1 MDPKELKKLQE
12 KLKKDQEILKKDQV
26 FIKDARVLLVDDQVV
41 LKKAL
46 ETLASDREAIV
57 VVDNNLQLAQKEL
70 SEGQHE
76 LEEGFKALEA
86 EKKRLGPLS
95 AIEPVKELKVDPKWL
110 KGQIFRGKKE
120 GEPVKKA
127 GKKIKTRVFIP
138 FQRPLEAADILDFKV
153 YGDEVVIVTADGRK
167 FRVKK

>member
-12 KLKKDQEILKKDQV
+12 KLKKDQE
-26 FIKDARVLLVDDQVV
+26 V
-41 LKKAL
+41 LKKAQ
-46 ETLASDREAIV
+46 E
-57 VVDNNLQLAQKEL
+57 EL
-70 SEGQHE
+70 SEGQ
-76 LEEGFKALEA
+76 LKLKEGFKALEA

-95 AIEPVKELKVDPKWL
+95 EIEPVEELKVDPKWL

-127 GKKIKTRVFIP
+127 GKKTKTRVFIP
-138 FQRPLEAADILDFKV
+138 FQRPLEVADILAFTV
-153 YGDEVVIVTADGRK
+153 YSDEVIIATADGRK